1 MSQAIPRGGNS
12 GLPDVVRT
20 TCPYCGVGCGVVARR
35 SADGAIGITGDP
47 RHPANRG
54 SLCSKGSALAETLGT
69 GGRLLHP
76 VIRTRRSLPQLASSR
91 SATRSSLA
99 EDRQVGWGEALSRVA
114 QGFAAAVREHGPDSV
129 AFYVSGQLSTE
140 DYYVANKLMKGFIG
154 SANIDTNSRLCMA
167 SAVAGHRRAFGE
179 DLVPG
184 CYEDLELADLIVL
197 VGSNTAWCHPVLFR
211 RIEKERQ
218 RRPELKIA
226 VIDPRRTPTAEMADL
241 HLPIR
246 AGTDVTLFNGLL
258 WYLQQHGQADQR
270 FVDEHTTGAPEA
282 LAAARSASDPAGV
295 AAICGTDAQ
304 RIGELYR
311 LFSSSERVVTLFSQG
326 VNQSSAGTDKVNAII
341 NCHLLTGR
349 IGRPGM
355 GPFSLTGQPNAMGG
369 REVGGLANALAAH
382 LDLEAAEHREA
393 VQAFWGSPSL
403 ASRQG
408 LKAVDLFEA
417 VHAGRIKAVW
427 IMATNPVVSLPD
439 ADRVREALRRCDMVV
454 LSDCVGDSD
463 TAALAHVLLPA
474 ATWGEKD
481 GTVTN
486 SERRISRQRRF
497 LTAPGEARPDWWIIS
512 EVAKRMGFAEGFT
525 YDSPHQIFDEHARL
539 SALAA
544 RVRVSADSRC
554 GDAAPRLF
562 DLGGL
567 AGLGAAGY
575 EQLEPIQWPVG
586 SPCDSASDSR
596 SGRSTAR
603 LFQNGRFA
611 HPDGRARFIP
621 VHQRAPANSTDEA
634 HPFVLNTGRIRD
646 QWHTMTRTGRAPRLT
661 EHLPEP
667 FADLHPHDALACAI
681 REGELARVSTQ
692 WGSMVV
698 RTRTSGEVSR
708 GTVFVPMHWSDTCAS
723 EARVGALVSPAVDP
737 ISGEPEFKHTPASV
751 ELFPV
756 EWHGVVLARRPIATR
771 EMTWWALVRGQG
783 FLRYELA
790 GRKRPADWAQWVRA
804 LLEVPTLESDYLE
817 YSDAA
822 SGIYRAA
829 YVAGDRLEGYAYFSP
844 RPELP
849 ARGWLASL
857 FAKENL
863 SACERLA
870 LLAGRPLQPA
880 DDAGPLVC
888 SCFAVGR
895 NTLSRL
901 IDSEGLTNA
910 QQVGERLR
918 AGTSCGSCLPEIGK
932 LLKGCGA
939 GSAARSSGNSEEAR

>member
-1 MSQAIPRGGNS
+1 
-12 GLPDVVRT
+12 
-20 TCPYCGVGCGVVARR
+20 
-35 SADGAIGITGDP
+35 
-47 RHPANRG
+47 
-54 SLCSKGSALAETLGT
+54 
-69 GGRLLHP
+69 
-76 VIRTRRSLPQLASSR
+76 
-91 SATRSSLA
+91 
-99 EDRQVGWGEALSRVA
+99 
-114 QGFAAAVREHGPDSV
+114 
-129 AFYVSGQLSTE
+129 
-140 DYYVANKLMKGFIG
+140 
-154 SANIDTNSRLCMA
+154 MA

-184 CYEDLELADLIVL
+184 CYEDLQLADLIVL
-197 VGSNTAWCHPVLFR
+197 VGSNTVWCHPILFR
-211 RIEKERQ
+211 RIEQEKQ
-218 RRPELKIA
+218 RRPELKVV

-241 HLPIR
+241 HVPIR

-258 WYLQQHGQADQR
+258 WDLHQHGTTDQR
-270 FVDEHTTGAPEA
+270 FVEMHTVGTREA
-282 LAAARSASDPAGV
+282 LDAARAAGDPAMV
-295 AAICGTDAQ
+295 AAICGAGAEP
-304 RIGELYR
+304 IGELYR
-311 LFSSSERVVTLFSQG
+311 LFRSRERVVTLFSQG

-349 IGRPGM
+349 VGRPGM

-369 REVGGLANALAAH
+369 REVGGFANTLAAH
-382 LDLEAAEHREA
+382 LDLEVAEHRA
-393 VQAFWGSPSL
+393 ALQTFWGTAGV
-403 ASRQG
+403 ASRPG
-408 LKAVDLFEA
+408 LKAVDIFEA

-427 IMATNPVVSLPD
+427 IMATNPVASLPD

-454 LSDCVGDSD
+454 LSDCVGDTD

-497 LTAPGEARPDWWIIS
+497 LTPSGEARPDWWIIS

-544 RVRVSADSRC
+544 GVRSSADSRS

-562 DLGGL
+562 DLGAL
-567 AGLGAAGY
+567 VGLGAARY
-575 EQLEPIQWPVG
+575 EQLEPIQWPVR
-586 SPCDSASDSR
+586 SRCDSGSESR
-596 SGRSTAR
+596 SNGSTAR
-603 LFQNGRFA
+603 LFENGRFA

-646 QWHTMTRTGRAPRLT
+646 QWHTMTRTGRAPRLA

-667 FADLHPHDALACAI
+667 FVDLHPHDALASAV

-698 RTRTSGEVSR
+698 RVRMSGEIPR
-708 GTVFVPMHWSDTCAS
+708 GTIFVPMHWSDANAS
-723 EARVGALVSPAVDP
+723 EARVGALVNPAVDP
-737 ISGEPEFKHTPASV
+737 VSGEPEFKHTPASV
-751 ELFPV
+751 EPFPV
-756 EWHGVVLARRPIATR
+756 EWYGVIAARRPVATCDI
-771 EMTWWALVRGQG
+771 TWWAQVSGAG
-783 FLRYELA
+783 FTRHEVA
-790 GRKRPADWAQWVRA
+790 GRKRPSDWSKWVRA
-804 LLEVPTLESDYLE
+804 LLQVPALDSDYLE

-829 YVAGDRLEGYAYFSP
+829 YLADHRLEGCAYFSH

-857 FAKENL
+857 FSKDSLPA
-863 SACERLA
+863 SERLA

-880 DDAGPLVC
+880 DDDGPIVC

-895 NTLSRL
+895 YTLSRV

-918 AGTSCGSCLPEIGK
+918 AGTSCGSCLPEIRN
-932 LLKGCGA
+932 LLELSRE
-939 GSAARSSGNSEEAR
+939 GS